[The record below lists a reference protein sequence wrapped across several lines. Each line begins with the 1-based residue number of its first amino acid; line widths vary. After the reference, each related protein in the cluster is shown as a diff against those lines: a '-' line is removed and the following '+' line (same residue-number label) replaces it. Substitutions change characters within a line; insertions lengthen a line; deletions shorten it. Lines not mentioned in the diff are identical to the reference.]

1 MSISLEEAKGMMN
14 ENSIEK
20 LPKAML
26 KKSKEID
33 DQKLYE
39 LLKQKYDSFQINEPF
54 DLDLLLNVQSIIMQL
69 TI

>member
-39 LLKQKYDSFQINEPF
+39 MLKLKFDKTKINESF
-54 DLDLLLNVQSIIMQL
+54 DIDLLLNVQNIIMQL

>member
-1 MSISLEEAKGMMN
+1 
-14 ENSIEK
+14 
-20 LPKAML
+20 ML

-39 LLKQKYDSFQINEPF
+39 MLKLKFDKTKINESF
-54 DLDLLLNVQSIIMQL
+54 DIDLLLNVQNIIMQL

>member
-54 DLDLLLNVQSIIMQL
+54 DLDLLLNVQNIIMQL

>member
-1 MSISLEEAKGMMN
+1 
-14 ENSIEK
+14 
-20 LPKAML
+20 ML